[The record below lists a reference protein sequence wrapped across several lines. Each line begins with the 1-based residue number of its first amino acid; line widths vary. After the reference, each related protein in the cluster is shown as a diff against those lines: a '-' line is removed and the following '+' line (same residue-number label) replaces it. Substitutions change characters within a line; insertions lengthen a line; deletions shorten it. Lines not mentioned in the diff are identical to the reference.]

1 MADPKQ
7 TKLTP
12 LQRNDIIEQYYT
24 TTISQR
30 ALAAKYGVNPT
41 AINKILSNVK
51 LVKKF
56 ERKVELRKERAKL
69 KADLVQLKA
78 MESTPDAI
86 DQIIKISK
94 QRVTKD
100 NMPYQYVIQNACVEL
115 LNRAGVK
122 SKVEEEDNE
131 IVIRFAGNEDIKLG
145 MPDD

>member
-78 MESTPDAI
+78 LESTPDAI